1 MDLLMKRLED
11 HEKLNGQEVVE
22 AMDAR
27 MTCET
32 YGDNGHFGDACP
44 ETHKDVNFVNNNNGY
59 RTQENQGRINAP
71 TTKEV
76 TFSMVIT
83 IINLL
88 LIILFLVKLK

>member
-1 MDLLMKRLED
+1 MFTARMDLLMKRLED

-59 RTQENQGRINAP
+59 RTQENQGSNQCSNHQGGNIFNGY
-71 TTKEV
+71 
-76 TFSMVIT
+76 
-83 IINLL
+83 NNN
-88 LIILFLVKLK
+88 